1 MSYSVN
7 EHHDT
12 TITTADSSKLD
23 ADPTMK
29 NNDRNM
35 EQADSNNNDINYQ
48 TETTTKFSR
57 LLLLIPHIIMTVYIG

>member
-1 MSYSVN
+1 
-7 EHHDT
+7 
-12 TITTADSSKLD
+12 
-23 ADPTMK
+23 MK

>member
-1 MSYSVN
+1 M
-7 EHHDT
+7 
-12 TITTADSSKLD
+12 LD

-35 EQADSNNNDINYQ
+35 EQADSNNDINYQ